1 MKFMDRLSRLLGRR
15 SEGQIDSESDPV
27 GRAEVPHISDGHLD
41 VLPSFTK
48 IPVLNSLNSDK
59 ESPLHL
65 ETRSADFASGDP
77 VARTSPSPREGR
89 FDGQEAEDIP
99 VSESHSVATENL
111 PLSRKSHRETREEVN
126 PEAMRYTD
134 TPETAHKSSG
144 LDSQEVFQKKS
155 RKEVLGSSSDTEPNE
170 IPFEENTDSKTIH
183 LMVKPAGQPPAE
195 AIRITCPSCSACYEI
210 ERSFIPE
217 TGRDLECS
225 ECGNAWFQVLEI
237 NDDLTILSTGDTD
250 QSREIDRVSLVD
262 CTDSVDAYG
271 SRREHSTQDH
281 LTPSEIRQI
290 IEARQD
296 GMHEFVA
303 SQRFHAIDP
312 KGDTPLHLAARMGN
326 LALCDLFIRS
336 GADPGALNHERRSP
350 ADVAHA
356 EGHKLAS
363 QLLSSLTTSQEI
375 ASLDAHEKSPIPET
389 TADMI
394 EAIPQTHLSAVNDI
408 EPDDVGRHRQE
419 RSTETS
425 WTDDRVELL
434 TGMWSE
440 GRSANQISREL
451 GGVSRNAVL
460 SKAHRLGL
468 WEKDGAKTS
477 SSERKSEVPLDV
489 AARPFAVP
497 EQRLGPEIAQ
507 TAAATNQLDDLDDL
521 LSFEAEEEPEEFFG
535 ESASETASGTFV
547 ALVSPAPVVSDD
559 EDGDWDLDLS
569 PALIAGEGIGSSAVV
584 PADHGAENDF
594 LKVRNRGRKSLKR
607 AVVQIGTRLSID
619 PEICIIWAE
628 GILAKGW
635 CSFQDVDGLVANC
648 EGNGDLEELRNNL
661 QRNLEAAGFDIDQA
675 NAHDAGLWNSRSDVS
690 SDDLADVIEAALTR
704 RTRLPGTQRFVM
716 DKLDEMQLLE
726 PMMRAKQELQLGIL
740 GSETAVQTI
749 LDVMDS
755 IRAGARDPVSV
766 SLRTIIPSR
775 PGHAETSEVMAAVEA
790 LRLWHTTGR
799 VMDGKRRREAL
810 AALET
815 LDLSLAFHK
824 ELVRTLEQFPAC
836 QAEASQLEAEIL
848 IAESATEHLI
858 REHLPYVR
866 RFASRNVDEGEDPE
880 DVFQV
885 AFMGLQRSTRR
896 FDPERGY
903 RFLIY
908 ATYWMRQ
915 AITRWRADEG
925 AAIRIPVHRNEKIT
939 KLDRALERLDVRV
952 GGAVSDLELAEE
964 LEWTIDEVRQFRG
977 IPREAE
983 YPASLDDWDNLLP
996 EPSEVDVF
1004 DQAETESI
1012 VTDALADLP
1021 ERQADVI
1028 RMRFGIG
1035 RDSDMTLEEIGQIY
1049 GVTRERIRQ
1058 IEAKGLDRLSHPG
1071 RKRRLQELLGYD
1083 SSRGS
1088 KASSS
1093 TAPEQHIPAEPVER
1107 SQTLTS
1113 WSESRVDRLRE
1124 LWAAGMS
1131 ASEIAQE
1138 LGGTSRNAVIGKL
1151 SRLGLSESDRGQCQ

>member
-1 MKFMDRLSRLLGRR
+1 MRLIDRLSR
-15 SEGQIDSESDPV
+15 I
-27 GRAEVPHISDGHLD
+27 I
-41 VLPSFTK
+41 
-48 IPVLNSLNSDK
+48 
-59 ESPLHL
+59 
-65 ETRSADFASGDP
+65 
-77 VARTSPSPREGR
+77 
-89 FDGQEAEDIP
+89 
-99 VSESHSVATENL
+99 
-111 PLSRKSHRETREEVN
+111 
-126 PEAMRYTD
+126 
-134 TPETAHKSSG
+134 
-144 LDSQEVFQKKS
+144 
-155 RKEVLGSSSDTEPNE
+155 
-170 IPFEENTDSKTIH
+170 
-183 LMVKPAGQPPAE
+183 
-195 AIRITCPSCSACYEI
+195 
-210 ERSFIPE
+210 
-217 TGRDLECS
+217 
-225 ECGNAWFQVLEI
+225 
-237 NDDLTILSTGDTD
+237 
-250 QSREIDRVSLVD
+250 
-262 CTDSVDAYG
+262 
-271 SRREHSTQDH
+271 SRREENSEAETHRLDP
-281 LTPSEIRQI
+281 LEIRLI
-290 IEARQD
+290 AD
-296 GMHEFVA
+296 GDLAQLAELSFA
-303 SQRFHAIDP
+303 SRLRAVDP
-312 KGDTPLHLAARMGN
+312 KGDTPLHLAARNGN
-326 LALCDLFIRS
+326 LALCDHFVRLGS
-336 GADPGALNHERRSP
+336 DPNALNHQRQTP
-350 ADVAHA
+350 ADVALE
-356 EGHKLAS
+356 EGHKIAS
-363 QLLSSLTTSQEI
+363 QLLSSLLVNSQELESLEARDGSPFLETTS
-375 ASLDAHEKSPIPET
+375 
-389 TADMI
+389 DMI
-394 EAIPQTHLSAVNDI
+394 EAIPLTHLSIVNES
-408 EPDDVGRHRQE
+408 EPDDIGQRREE
-419 RSTETS
+419 RSAGTT
-425 WTDDRVELL
+425 WIDDRVELL
-434 TGMWSE
+434 TRMWFE

-460 SKAHRLGL
+460 SKALRLGL
-468 WEKDGAKTS
+468 WEKESAETS
-477 SSERKSEVPLDV
+477 SSEIISEVFPGV
-489 AARPFAVP
+489 TAQPSAVP
-497 EQRLGPEIAQ
+497 EQRPSTEIVQ

-521 LSFEAEEEPEEFFG
+521 LSFEAEEEPEAFFG

-559 EDGDWDLDLS
+559 EDEDWDLDLS
-569 PALIAGEGIGSSAVV
+569 SAPIAGEGIGSSAVV

-594 LKVRNRGRKSLKR
+594 LKVRNRGRQSLKR

-635 CSFQDVDGLVANC
+635 CSIQDVDGLVANC

-675 NAHDAGLWNSRSDVS
+675 NGHDAGLWNARSDIS

-704 RTRLPGTQRFVM
+704 RTQLPGTQRFVM
-716 DKLDEMQLLE
+716 DKLDELQLLE

-810 AALET
+810 AALEA

-824 ELVRTLEQFPAC
+824 ELVRILEQFPAC

-925 AAIRIPVHRNEKIT
+925 AAIRIPVHRNEKII

-952 GGAVSDLELAEE
+952 GGAVPDLELADE
-964 LEWTIDEVRQFRG
+964 LEWTIDEVRQFRS
-977 IPREAE
+977 IPREAVSPE
-983 YPASLDDWDNLLP
+983 SLDDWDNLLP
-996 EPSEVDVF
+996 EPSKVDVF
-1004 DQAETESI
+1004 DQAETERI
-1012 VTDALADLP
+1012 VTDALTDLP

-1035 RDSDMTLEEIGQIY
+1035 RDSEMTLEEIGQIY

-1058 IEAKGLDRLSHPG
+1058 IEAKALQTLSHPG
-1071 RKRRLQELLGYD
+1071 RKRRLRILLGYEFGRLPNSPTGTAREENEAD
-1083 SSRGS
+1083 KGASRRQSPAPSSDDQMDRIMRLW
-1088 KASSS
+1088 SS
-1093 TAPEQHIPAEPVER
+1093 
-1107 SQTLTS
+1107 
-1113 WSESRVDRLRE
+1113 
-1124 LWAAGMS
+1124 GMS
-1131 ASEIAQE
+1131 ADEITEQ
-1138 LGGTSRNAVIGKL
+1138 LGDASWNSVIDTSTTDG
-1151 SRLGLSESDRGQCQ
+1151 S